1 MFRCALVRGASAG
14 ETVTREG
21 VMRKWGAK
29 NMLPVGRPDDA
40 IAVAEKCPRSVSRG
54 DARQDE
60 LIAKGD
66 TQ

>member
-1 MFRCALVRGASAG
+1 
-14 ETVTREG
+14 
-21 VMRKWGAK
+21 MRKWEAK

-40 IAVAEKCPRSVSRG
+40 IAVAENCPRSVSRR

-60 LIAKGD
+60 LSTKGD